1 MGELLHKRKDE
12 VLGYEGLTPDEE
24 IRLRNDLGKY
34 VISLIKSILQTSF
47 YRTEHKLTIA
57 AVDDFFKCME
67 PLKEFFYEL
76 TLVASPDESK
86 PDFTVEGIMVE
97 PIPLSACIKA
107 VLRDEF
113 LAKLRDFFYWNKI
126 VSFSVKKELD
136 REQFLVFLQITARD
150 LEKILKEKKALEE
163 GEIKQLKKRPL
174 TDQLLGAGVVTISAI
189 CRDDMVFIDRKL
201 PWRVKLALT
210 RLMKNLRD
218 IPLYSKATNQQIGDA
233 KAQLLQ
239 EIIRPLRGRDM
250 LMELLLNCDL
260 VYETNE
266 ELRGMDIEHDILI
279 VLKRHQLR
287 GVSERFVIDLEQN
300 AEANEGEKVRKR
312 KGLSLLRKCLLP
324 LSDVL
329 DEESLNIFR
338 RAVKGGFLSMME
350 LPENVQQF
358 IRVEKMADEFL
369 STADARMARLKAVFD
384 VDSFRS
390 NASNAA
396 MLVRELVFRKEYI
409 WASRIID
416 VIHEL
421 SLKHR
426 DPKDPLK
433 QLTEDSLDAMSSK
446 ENFERMFETL
456 GGLESEQQDH
466 LYLICNRFK
475 GNALPLL
482 VQQLRKDV
490 DDRSRASIRSIIE
503 EMGEKI
509 LPTLHRAVDARK
521 QRWEYYRDLLLVLGE
536 IRSNDSYN
544 RCSQFLGDE
553 VAEVRQAAFT
563 AVTTIGTSKAEG
575 ELLRGLRDPDAVV
588 RRTVV
593 KHLGEIGSRADAY
606 QTFLQ
611 DLFEGKLKPA
621 LGDEIKAIITRTLD
635 PLRLPY
641 LQLLNS
647 GVASINGLMEKGGI
661 NRRAFEP
668 NLARMVKQQVSVS
681 IFKGGDHVQEEREV
695 LLLGMIG
702 ILRRIGTED
711 SLGALTTA
719 KNSGS
724 KEVLD
729 LASSSIRDIKR
740 RDNIAYQE
748 PWTAKVMRFIKELIQ
763 FKS

>member
-1 MGELLHKRKDE
+1 MAELLHKRTDA
-12 VLGYEGLTPDEE
+12 VLGYEGLTADEE
-24 IRLRNDLGKY
+24 IRLRNDLGKFIIAL
-34 VISLIKSILQTSF
+34 VKSILQTSF
-47 YRTEHKLTIA
+47 YRTEHKLTVA
-57 AVDDFFKCME
+57 AVDDYFKCME
-67 PLKEFFYEL
+67 PLQEFFYEL
-76 TLVASPDESK
+76 TLVASPDETK
-86 PDFTVEGIMVE
+86 PDFSVEGIMVE

-113 LAKLRDFFYWNKI
+113 IAKLRDFFYWNKI
-126 VSFSVKKELD
+126 VSFSIKKELD

-150 LEKILKEKKALEE
+150 LEKILKEKKAIEE
-163 GEIKQLKKRPL
+163 GEIARLKHRPL
-174 TDQLLGAGVVTISAI
+174 TDQLLTAGVITISAI

-218 IPLYSKATNQQIGDA
+218 IPLYSKATNQQIGEA

-260 VYETNE
+260 VYESNE

-369 STADARMARLKAVFD
+369 ATADAQMARLEKVRD

-396 MLVRELVFRKEYI
+396 MLVRELVFRKEYV
-409 WASRIID
+409 WANKIVE
-416 VIHEL
+416 VIHAL
-421 SLKHR
+421 SLRHR
-426 DPKDPLK
+426 DPQDPMKKLS
-433 QLTEDSLDAMSSK
+433 EDSLDAMSTK

-456 GGLESEQQDH
+456 AGLDSVQQEH
-466 LYLICNRFK
+466 LYKICGRFK
-475 GNALPLL
+475 TKALPLL
-482 VQQLRKDV
+482 IQQMRKDV
-490 DDRSRASIRSIIE
+490 EPTARASIRVIIE
-503 EMGEKI
+503 SMGEKV

-521 QRWEYYRDLLLVLGE
+521 QRWEYYRDLLLVLGQIKSKE
-536 IRSNDSYN
+536 SYN
-544 RCSQFLGDE
+544 RCAGFLGDPT
-553 VAEVRQAAFT
+553 AEVRQAAFT
-563 AVTTIGTSKAEG
+563 AVTSIGEHKAES
-575 ELLRGLRDPDAVV
+575 ELLSGLRDPNALV

-611 DLFEGKLKPA
+611 DLFEGKLKPP
-621 LGDEIKAIITRTLD
+621 LGDELRGIVTRSLD
-635 PLRLPY
+635 EVRLPY

-647 GVASINGLMEKGGI
+647 GVASINGLLEKGGI

-668 NLARMVKQQVSVS
+668 NLARMVRQQVQVS
-681 IFKGGDHVQEEREV
+681 IFKGGEEVQMEREK
-695 LLLGMIG
+695 LLLGMIA
-702 ILRRIGTED
+702 ILNRIGSEIC
-711 SLGALTTA
+711 LPALNTA
-719 KNSGS
+719 KKSGS
-724 KEVLD
+724 QEVLD
-729 LASSSIRDIKR
+729 LASSSIREIKH
-740 RDNIAYQE
+740 RDNIGYKE
-748 PWTAKVMRFIKELIQ
+748 PLMERVIRFVKQLMG
-763 FKS
+763 KK

>member
-1 MGELLHKRKDE
+1 MAELLIKRKDA
-12 VLGYEGLTPDEE
+12 VLGEEGLTADEE
-24 IRLRNDLGKY
+24 IRLRNDLGKF
-34 VISLIKSILQTSF
+34 IIALIKSILQTSF

-57 AVDDFFKCME
+57 AVDDYFKCMD
-67 PLKEFFYEL
+67 PLKEFYYEL

-126 VSFSVKKELD
+126 VSFSMKKELE
-136 REQFLVFLQITARD
+136 REQFLTFLHITARD
-150 LEKILKEKKALEE
+150 LEKILKEKKLIEE
-163 GEIKQLKKRPL
+163 GEIAKLKHRPL
-174 TDQLLGAGVVTISAI
+174 TDQLLKAGVVTISAI

-218 IPLYSKATNQQIGDA
+218 IPLYSKATNQQIGEA

-239 EIIRPLRGRDM
+239 EIIRPLRGREM

-300 AEANEGEKVRKR
+300 AESNEGEKVRKR

-369 STADARMARLKAVFD
+369 ATADAQMARLQSVTD

-409 WASRIID
+409 WSSKIVDI
-416 VIHEL
+416 IHEL

-433 QLTEDSLDAMSSK
+433 KLAEDSLEAMASK

-456 GGLESEQQDH
+456 GGLDSVQQDH
-466 LYLICNRFK
+466 LYKICNRFK
-475 GNALPLL
+475 GKALPLL

-490 DDRSRASIRSIIE
+490 DERSRAAIRSITE
-503 EMGEKI
+503 SMGEKI
-509 LPTLHRAVDARK
+509 LPTLHRAIDARK

-536 IRSNDSYN
+536 LKNEESYN
-544 RCSQFLGDE
+544 RCSFFLGDE
-553 VAEVRQAAFT
+553 NSEVRQSAFT
-563 AVTTIGTSKAEG
+563 AVTRIGAHKAEQ

-593 KHLGEIGSRADAY
+593 KHLGEIGSRAEAY

-611 DLFEGKLKPA
+611 DLFEGKLAPP
-621 LGDEIKAIITRTLD
+621 LMDEVKAIITRSLD
-635 PLRLPY
+635 ELRLPY

-647 GVASINGLMEKGGI
+647 GVASINGLLEKGGV

-668 NLARMVKQQVSVS
+668 NLARMVKQQVGIS
-681 IFKGGDHVQEEREV
+681 IFKGGEQVQEERET
-695 LLLGMIG
+695 LLLGMVG
-702 ILRRIGTED
+702 ILRRIGTEIC
-711 SLGALTTA
+711 LRALNMA
-719 KNSGS
+719 KKSGS
-724 KEVLD
+724 EEVLD
-729 LASSSIRDIKR
+729 LASSSVRDIKR
-740 RDNIAYQE
+740 RENIGYQE
-748 PWTAKVMRFIKELIQ
+748 PWTVKALNFVKQLIKI
-763 FKS
+763 K

>member
-1 MGELLHKRKDE
+1 MAELLIKRQSD
-12 VLGYEGLTPDEE
+12 VFGDDGLSADEE

-34 VISLIKSILQTSF
+34 IIALIKSILQTSF
-47 YRTEHKLTIA
+47 YRTEHKLTVA
-57 AVDDFFKCME
+57 AVDEYFKCMDSV
-67 PLKEFFYEL
+67 KEFFFEL

-86 PDFTVEGIMVE
+86 PDFTIEGIMVE

-266 ELRGMDIEHDILI
+266 ELRGMDIEHDILV

-300 AEANEGEKVRKR
+300 AEANEGEKIRKR

-369 STADARMARLKAVFD
+369 ATADAQMARIESVHD

-396 MLVRELVFRKEYI
+396 MLVRELVYRKEYV
-409 WASRIID
+409 WASKI
-416 VIHEL
+416 VEALHAL

-426 DPKDPLK
+426 DPKDPMRK
-433 QLTEDSLDAMSSK
+433 LTEDSLEAMASK

-456 GGLESEQQDH
+456 SGLDSVQQDH
-466 LYLICNRFK
+466 LYKICNHFK
-475 GNALPLL
+475 NKALPLL
-482 VQQLRKDV
+482 IQHLRKDV
-490 DDRSRASIRSIIE
+490 DETARASIRVIIE
-503 EMGEKI
+503 SMGEKV

-521 QRWEYYRDLLLVLGE
+521 QRWEYYRDLLLVLGAIKSQE
-536 IRSNDSYN
+536 SYN
-544 RCSQFLGDE
+544 RCSQFLGDG

-563 AVTTIGTSKAEG
+563 AVTSIGEHKAES
-575 ELLRGLRDPDAVV
+575 ELLSGLRDPNAVV

-611 DLFEGKLKPA
+611 DLFEGKLKPP
-621 LGDEIKAIITRTLD
+621 LGNELHAIVTRTLD
-635 PLRLPY
+635 EIRLPY

-668 NLARMVKQQVSVS
+668 NLARMVRQQVQVS
-681 IFKGGDHVQEEREV
+681 IFKGGEQVQQERES

-702 ILRRIGTED
+702 ILNRIGTGD
-711 SLGALTTA
+711 CLTALTIA
-719 KNSGS
+719 KKSGS
-724 KEVLD
+724 QEVLD
-729 LASSSIRDIKR
+729 LASSSVREIKHR
-740 RDNIAYQE
+740 ENIAYKE
-748 PWTAKVMRFIKELIQ
+748 PLLERVIYFIKQLIGR
-763 FKS
+763 K